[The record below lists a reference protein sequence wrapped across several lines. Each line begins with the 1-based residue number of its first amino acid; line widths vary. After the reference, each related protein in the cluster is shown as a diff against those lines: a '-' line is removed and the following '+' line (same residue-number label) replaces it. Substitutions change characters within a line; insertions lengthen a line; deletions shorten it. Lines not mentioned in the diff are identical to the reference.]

1 MESQTKLARTYSCEF
16 FPPKTE
22 PGRVALGITI
32 DELAPLRPAY
42 FSCTYGAGGSTQ
54 EGTAD
59 TVKEIIR
66 KGHVATPH
74 ITCIGSTPEKIK
86 ALLDSY
92 IALGIQRIVAL
103 RGDLPAGQD
112 KAGHFLYADQL
123 VAFIRQQTGDH
134 FHIEVAAYP
143 EKHPQA
149 ATIEVDL
156 LNFKKKA
163 DAGANAAIT
172 QYFFN
177 PDAYFRFV
185 EDCAKLNVT
194 IPIVPGIMPITN
206 YKQLARF
213 SEGCGAEIPRWIAT
227 RLETYGEDLDA
238 IRAFGLDVTLR
249 LCETLL
255 ERGAPGLHFYTLN
268 RSEPTRTIWKQ
279 LGL

>member
-1 MESQTKLARTYSCEF
+1 MESQKKIPRTYSCEF

-22 PGRVALGITI
+22 QGRANLGVTI
-32 DELAPLRPAY
+32 DELGPLKPAY

-54 EGTAD
+54 DGTTD
-59 TVKEIIR
+59 TVQEIIR
-66 KGHVATPH
+66 KGFAAAPH

-86 ALLDSY
+86 ALLDGY
-92 IALGIQRIVAL
+92 IALGIRRIVAL
-103 RGDLPAGQD
+103 RGDLPPGQD
-112 KAGHFLYADQL
+112 QARHFLYADQL
-123 VAFIRQQTGDH
+123 VAFIRKHSGDH
-134 FHIEVAAYP
+134 FHIEIAAYP
-143 EKHPQA
+143 EKHPEA
-149 ATIEVDL
+149 SSIREDL
-156 LNFKKKA
+156 LNFRKKA

-185 EDCAKLNVT
+185 DDCARVGVT

-213 SEGCGAEIPRWIAT
+213 SEGCGAEIPRWIVT
-227 RLETYGEDLDA
+227 RLEAYRDDLDA
-238 IRAFGLDVTLR
+238 IRAFGLEVTLR

-268 RSEPTRTIWKQ
+268 RSEPTRAIWQQ